1 MLWPS
6 NEKVKSSKWDQG
18 PARHWHWGQA
28 GALVKLHVPLSLTA
42 DAITPSASLMF
53 DMALPFD
60 VSDVLEHLQQGGQS
74 DVNGGGHME
83 VAQVGVGAKMVTNWP

>member
-1 MLWPS
+1 
-6 NEKVKSSKWDQG
+6 
-18 PARHWHWGQA
+18 
-28 GALVKLHVPLSLTA
+28 
-42 DAITPSASLMF
+42 MF

-83 VAQVGVGAKMVTNWP
+83 VAQVGVGAKMVTNWPCPQRAVTRMCGQFRTAQGGSARSLFPFPTRQSRTSVRRRENEQYLDVG